1 MLDKWLTLKIG
12 DFGFARAGDQEKGFK
27 SVLVTK
33 LGTPEY
39 RAPDIYIDTPG
50 SNVGGTGARLPILIL
65 SECEWSVCICVLRPA
80 ERLEMFCSERASY
93 HMQASWQSLAG
104 LLAKACAREMSR
116 QHLAA

>member
-27 SVLVTK
+27 SILVTK

-50 SNVGGTGARLPILIL
+50 VCMCVRV
-65 SECEWSVCICVLRPA
+65 CERVCVRMCVRMCVCV
-80 ERLEMFCSERASY
+80 RVCVFVCYCVRVCMCGC
-93 HMQASWQSLAG
+93 WCG
-104 LLAKACAREMSR
+104 
-116 QHLAA
+116 